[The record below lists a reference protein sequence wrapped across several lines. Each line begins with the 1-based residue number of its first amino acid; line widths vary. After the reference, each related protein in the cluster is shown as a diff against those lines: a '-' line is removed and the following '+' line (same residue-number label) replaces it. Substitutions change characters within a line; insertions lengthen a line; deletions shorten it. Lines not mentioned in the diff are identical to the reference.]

1 MTQQHTSADDG
12 ELVDLAPAR
21 VPDFF
26 IVGHAKSGTTA
37 LFEMLRAHP
46 QIFMPALKETR
57 FFSRELHPGLAR
69 SQAHPTTLEDYLA
82 LFAPAGPGQR
92 AGEASPSYLRSRTAA
107 ARIAE
112 LQPDARIIAIFREP
126 VSFLRSL
133 HLQLL
138 ESHVENEKDFGAA
151 LEREPERRRERE
163 RSGTPLEQS
172 LLYSEHVRYTEQLR
186 RFHAVF
192 APEQVLVLIYDDFRA
207 DNAGTVRRVL
217 RLPRRRGVR
226 RDRRRRGQPD
236 RAGALARRLR
246 PVPLAVSR
254 RRRARRRGQDGDQA
268 DDAARAAAR
277 RHGGGSPAH
286 PHRPAGRRGAQLALE
301 LRRRYSGEVA
311 AFGEYLGRDLRALWG
326 YDQLG

>member
-1 MTQQHTSADDG
+1 VTQQDASDDDG
-12 ELVDLAPAR
+12 ELVGVAPAR

-57 FFSRELHPGLAR
+57 FFARDLHPGLAR
-69 SQAHPTTLEDYLA
+69 SQAHPATLEDYLA

-92 AGEASPSYLRSRTAA
+92 AGEASPSYLRSHTAA

-112 LQPDARIIAIFREP
+112 MQPQARIVAIFREP

-138 ESHVENEKDFGAA
+138 ESHVESERDFGAA
-151 LEREPERRRERE
+151 LDLEAERRRERE
-163 RSGTPLEQS
+163 RNGSPLEQG
-172 LLYSEHVRYTEQLR
+172 LLYSEHVRYTEQLQ

-207 DNAGTVRRVL
+207 DNEATVRRVL
-217 RLPRRRGVR
+217 RFLDVEDSAAIAGAEANPTVRVRSPGAYGLFRSLYLGDGPLAGAAKTAIKLTTPRRLRRGGMASVR
-226 RDRRRRGQPD
+226 RRLLTAPPAAED
-236 RAGALARRLR
+236 AALAR
-246 PVPLAVSR
+246 
-254 RRRARRRGQDGDQA
+254 
-268 DDAARAAAR
+268 
-277 RHGGGSPAH
+277 
-286 PHRPAGRRGAQLALE
+286 E
-301 LRRRYSGEVA
+301 LRRRYSGEVS
-311 AFGEYLGRDLRALWG
+311 AFGDYLGRDVGKLWG
-326 YDQLG
+326 YDELD